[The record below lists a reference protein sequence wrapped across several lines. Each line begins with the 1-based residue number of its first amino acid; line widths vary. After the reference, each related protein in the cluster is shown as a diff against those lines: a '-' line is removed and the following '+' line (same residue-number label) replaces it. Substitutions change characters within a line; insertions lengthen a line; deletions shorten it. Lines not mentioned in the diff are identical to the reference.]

1 MIPLLR
7 SWGVTLEGRSVL
19 DVGCGEGGGLCALFD
34 QGAVCVGFDID
45 EYRIQVARELQGTRT
60 IGLTTGNLY
69 AHEIPYA
76 GRDFDLLVLH
86 DVIARLP
93 FFHLIP
99 FAVSTLLPRLRHEP
113 PAAVAETQKLAGM
126 KMGMAKFEDGAQD
139 AGLTIVGKQTYLISP
154 NHIRFGLK
162 PVHAGLVS
170 RLPIVR
176 ELLCSGVVYVLAK
189 GAAGVR

>member
-1 MIPLLR
+1 MELTQHTREYWKYEYDVCALFMIPLLR

-86 DVIARLP
+86 DV
-93 FFHLIP
+93 FEHLEI
-99 FAVSTLLPRLRHEP
+99 HE
-113 PAAVAETQKLAGM
+113 AGW
-126 KMGMAKFEDGAQD
+126 QD
-139 AGLTIVGKQTYLISP
+139 AHYFSSLFLRVWRPSTTPPFLHRAASVFPS
-154 NHIRFGLK
+154 HSVRRFDA
-162 PVHAGLVS
+162 PSAPPS
-170 RLPIVR
+170 
-176 ELLCSGVVYVLAK
+176 
-189 GAAGVR
+189 